1 VPKSDKS
8 LSSVHGG
15 LGSFPSGQTEYGGA
29 QLECLHWD
37 VEAGGS
43 GDKTILDHS
52 EFTASLEMRE
62 AVYFIL
68 FFIKNQ
74 FYTLYSDHSF
84 ISSLQDPLNIHTHPN
99 LAPFP
104 PFSLRNR
111 LLFWFVLFHYYVL
124 RDDVYKQTNKQ
135 TNKQKRSS

>member
-1 VPKSDKS
+1 MPKSDKS

-84 ISSLQDPLNIHTHPN
+84 ISSLQDPSTSTPTQIW
-99 LAPFP
+99 
-104 PFSLRNR
+104 
-111 LLFWFVLFHYYVL
+111 LLFPLLIKKQAPVLVCFISL
-124 RDDVYKQTNKQ
+124 LCSQR
-135 TNKQKRSS
+135 